1 MKTEYGYK
9 CTTCPKEYKEK
20 FNYDRHAACCAFLC
34 KSRREQMNEIETGE
48 TIPTPLE
55 MYRLIQ
61 ELAIRN
67 EKLEKELSK
76 LKHVQNK
83 KINILQWLNS
93 EEQKQNNPLMSFI
106 EWINKEVITKIKEVL
121 SVVYSD
127 DLLTGINQ
135 LFNKVLENNSNRLP
149 ICAFENKPGIFY
161 IFKKSETLIG
171 EWQQISN
178 VDLDKILSQISHQ
191 FIVEF
196 KKHWYIPNQERVEND
211 EHYKDLYINYYQ
223 RILGGNERISEEV
236 RFQRIRQSIF
246 NKIRQNIKSI
256 IKYDF
261 T

>member
-9 CTTCPKEYKEK
+9 CSTCPKEYKEK
-20 FNYDRHAACCAFLC
+20 FNYDRHVVCCEFLC
-34 KSRREQMNEIETGE
+34 KSRREQINEIETGE

-76 LKHVQNK
+76 LKHMQKK
-83 KINILQWLNS
+83 KINILEWLNS
-93 EEQKQNNPLMSFI
+93 EEQKQNNPTMSFI
-106 EWINKEVITKIKEVL
+106 EWINKDVIIKIQEVL

-135 LFNKVLENNSNRLP
+135 LFHKALEPTTNYLP
-149 ICAFENKPGIFY
+149 IRAFENKPGIFY
-161 IFKKSETLIG
+161 IFKKGEMSNG
-171 EWQQISN
+171 EWQQITN
-178 VDLDKILSQISHQ
+178 TDFDKILSQISHQ

-211 EHYKDLYINYYQ
+211 EHYKDMYINYYQ

-236 RFQRIRQSIF
+236 RFLRIRQTIF
-246 NKIRQNIKSI
+246 HKIRQNIKSI
-256 IKYDF
+256 IEYDF
-261 T
+261 K